1 MPVLAMPAKPAD
13 QKSLVPATVSR
24 SMSRV
29 IGVACRPLSLP
40 PWAIVVAVAMLA
52 FGGFLIGRQ
61 RPAHH
66 YVSYFGYPMVL
77 DTTTGK
83 ACYAVPPQPA
93 APARVDDP
101 TFPVDG
107 TANQPDTQTTAGDQI
122 PLCGK
127 Q

>member
-1 MPVLAMPAKPAD
+1 MPVFTMPAKPAD
-13 QKSLVPATVSR
+13 QKPLVSASVSR

-29 IGVACRPLSLP
+29 IGIACRPLSVP
-40 PWAIVVAVAMLA
+40 PWAVVIAVAVLA
-52 FGGFLIGRQ
+52 CGGFVLGRH

-83 ACYAVPPQPA
+83 ACYAVPPPPPKAAANDPA
-93 APARVDDP
+93 FPA
-101 TFPVDG
+101 DG
-107 TANQPDTQTTAGDQI
+107 TANQLDTQTTAGDQI